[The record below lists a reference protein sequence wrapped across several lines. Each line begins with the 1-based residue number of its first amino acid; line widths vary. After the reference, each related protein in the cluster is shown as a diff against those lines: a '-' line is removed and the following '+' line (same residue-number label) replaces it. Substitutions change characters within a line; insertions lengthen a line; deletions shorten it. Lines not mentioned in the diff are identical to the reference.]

1 MKKAA
6 AIILVL
12 AVVFCGWYFV
22 SNKAATEAP
31 QAAQNA
37 QSSDQ
42 IIIKVGSIDSDSH
55 PTIQAM
61 NKQFKEP
68 LEKLSNGRIKVEIY
82 PNAQL
87 GGDREMS
94 EAVQMGTLQMAIP
107 ATSPLAGFDKR
118 VQIVDI
124 PYLFSSRE
132 TAFEGIDGELG
143 KTLNGYLE
151 SKGFA
156 VLGYLE
162 NGMRHVTN
170 SKRPIYTPED
180 MKGIKIRTMENP
192 MHMAYFKQVGA
203 NPTPM
208 SWGELYTALQQKTV
222 DAQENPYA
230 LIVDGK
236 FFEVQKYAS
245 ETGHVFSFELIIAN
259 KKFME
264 GLPKDLKELVEKC
277 ATDACLAQR
286 KVMAE
291 QEESFKQQCI
301 KAGMKCNT
309 LTPEQKK
316 AFIAASEPVYK
327 QFEAELGKEIMEI
340 ARKVQK

>member
-1 MKKAA
+1 MKKF
-6 AIILVL
+6 ITIFVILVAL
-12 AVVFCGWYFV
+12 FCGYKLV
-22 SNKAATEAP
+22 AGKKAEETKLEAP
-31 QAAQNA
+31 AGAEYV
-37 QSSDQ
+37 
-42 IIIKVGSIDSDSH
+42 IKVGSIDSDSH

-68 LEKLSNGRIKVEIY
+68 VEALSKGRIKVEIY
-82 PNAQL
+82 PNGQL

-118 VQIVDI
+118 VQILDI

-143 KTLNGYLE
+143 KTINGYLE

-170 SKRPIYTPED
+170 SKRPIYKPED

-192 MHMAYFKQVGA
+192 MHMAYFKEVGA

-236 FFEVQKYAS
+236 FYEVQKYAS

-259 KKFME
+259 KKFMDS
-264 GLPKDLKELVEKC
+264 LPQDLREIVEKC

-291 QEESFKQQCI
+291 QEEAFKQQCI
-301 KAGMKCNT
+301 KAGMKCNS

-327 QFEAELGKEIMEI
+327 QFAKELGEDIMSI
-340 ARKVQK
+340 ARKAQK

>member
-1 MKKAA
+1 MKKVL
-6 AIILVL
+6 AIILIIAAVL
-12 AVVFCGWYFV
+12 CGWYFIAG
-22 SNKAATEAP
+22 SKTDKAA
-31 QAAQNA
+31 
-37 QSSDQ
+37 QSDP
-42 IIIKVGSIDSDSH
+42 IIIKIGSIDSDAH

-68 LEKLSNGRIKVEIY
+68 VEKLSNGRIKVEIY

-94 EAVQMGTLQMAIP
+94 EAVQKGILQMAIP

-118 VQIVDI
+118 VQILDI

-132 TAFEGIDGELG
+132 TAFEGIDGDLG
-143 KTLNGYLE
+143 KTINGYLE

-192 MHMAYFKQVGA
+192 MHMAYFKEVGA

-236 FFEVQKYAS
+236 FYEVQKYAS

-259 KKFME
+259 KKFMDE
-264 GLPKDLKELVEKC
+264 LPKDLKEIVEKC
-277 ATDACLAQR
+277 AMDACLSQR

-291 QEESFKQQCI
+291 QEAAFKEQCI
-301 KAGMKCNT
+301 KAGMKCNS

-327 QFEAELGKEIMEI
+327 QFEGELGKEIMEI

>member
-1 MKKAA
+1 MKKV
-6 AIILVL
+6 ITIVLILVAL
-12 AVVFCGWYFV
+12 FCGYKLV
-22 SNKAATEAP
+22 AGKKAEEVKTEAP
-31 QAAQNA
+31 AAA
-37 QSSDQ
+37 EYV
-42 IIIKVGSIDSDSH
+42 IKVGSIDSDSH

-68 LEKLSNGRIKVEIY
+68 VEALSKGRIKVEIY

-118 VQIVDI
+118 VQILDI

-143 KTLNGYLE
+143 KTINGYLE

-170 SKRPIYTPED
+170 SKRPIYKPED

-192 MHMAYFKQVGA
+192 MHMAYFKEVGA

-236 FFEVQKYAS
+236 FYEVQKYAS

-264 GLPKDLKELVEKC
+264 SLPKDLREIVEKC
-277 ATDACLAQR
+277 AMDACLAQR

-301 KAGMKCNT
+301 KAGMKCNS

-327 QFEAELGKEIMEI
+327 QFAKELGEDIMSI
-340 ARKVQK
+340 ARKAQK